1 MANPIKGV
9 PYNVEVSES
18 AWGLSIGNVFIPIQN
33 ITVDMLVGKLFKLF
47 DGIDGLQ
54 MSFNSEKISQIIAY
68 FVDYGFLTPLKY
80 SFHLYSSTL

>member
-1 MANPIKGV
+1 MTNPIKGV

-18 AWGLSIGNVFIPIQN
+18 AWGLSIGNVFILIQN

-54 MSFNSEKISQIIAY
+54 MSFNSEKISQIITY
-68 FVDYGFLTPLKY
+68 FVDYGFLKL
-80 SFHLYSSTL
+80 L

>member
-18 AWGLSIGNVFIPIQN
+18 AWGLSIGNVFILIQN

-54 MSFNSEKISQIIAY
+54 MSFSSEKISQIITY
-68 FVDYGFLTPLKY
+68 FVDYGFLKL
-80 SFHLYSSTL
+80 L